1 MPNEVDTSE
10 LDALQRAMD
19 QLSGPL
25 LIKFKGRTAYYVALA
40 IKGVIQPYK
49 RKFTPGN
56 PPPYVLWASRK
67 QQKWYHAMRRAAGL
81 PAKYTRGSDPM
92 SQRVSQSWAVS
103 RGKTSATLGNR
114 ATYAPWV
121 ASEEFQTEQHAATGF
136 TTDRE
141 AAEKVMK
148 DGTVKR
154 IIDAH
159 LKAIVREAFRGLK

>member
-1 MPNEVDTSE
+1 MPNTADTSE

-25 LIKFKGRTAYYVALA
+25 LTKFKGRTAYFVALA

-49 RKFTPGN
+49 HKSTPIK
-56 PPPYVLWASRK
+56 WASNK
-67 QQKWYHAMRRAAGL
+67 QRRWWFAARREAGL
-81 PAKYTRGSDPM
+81 PPGYVRGSDPW
-92 SQRVSQSWAVS
+92 SQRLQQSWGVS